1 MIEKVK
7 SKKVYLSGP
16 MSGKPD
22 WNRAGFAKA
31 ERACRIAGAT
41 FVFNPATAAPQGL
54 DTRGRAWWMLKD
66 IYELTRPG
74 QDGPFYD
81 LVLQLPGWEI
91 SRGAKFE
98 QACAVVCG
106 IDVREI
112 GQDTVLF

>member
-22 WNRAGFAKA
+22 WNRAAFAKA

-66 IYELTRPG
+66 IHELTRPG
-74 QDGPFYD
+74 QDGSFYD

-106 IDVREI
+106 IDVMEI